1 MAAKSE
7 LNRYDLVQRWR
18 DARAERGWW
27 HSIELPD
34 GTVIQGV
41 CDLAGLKNRIAQFPI
56 PQDLRGKRVLDIGA
70 WDGWFS
76 FEMERRGAEV
86 LAVDN
91 WDNPLFHQARAMLNS
106 RVEYRQL
113 DMYELTPERVGR
125 FDIVLFMGVL
135 YHLKHPLL
143 ALERVCALTTEMAA
157 VDSFILREKH
167 RPGEQVEERPVM
179 EFYET
184 NEFGGQTDNWV
195 APSRAC
201 LQAFCRTAGFARVEL
216 QNVLE
221 HSACLACYR
230 QWERPAA
237 SAPEGPELVAA
248 SHNLSGG
255 INFDSSRDEAVS
267 AWFRWKGRKLEL
279 KDVRPEVGGYG
290 IRPIHVAQTVE
301 GEWQTNFKLPPGLT
315 PGWHDVRLRIAGSH
329 PGSAQ
334 RIAVDLPLVAGEIQ
348 VDGLCDGTTW
358 VKNRL
363 DLSRGHVLSF
373 WAKGLPE
380 NVDCGNLRATLDGRR
395 LAVEYIEAAK
405 TEGAEDIRQI
415 NVSVPKE
422 CPVGAA
428 TISVS
433 VGNSNV
439 VEAGVEIVSAGV
451 EIVPE

>member
-1 MAAKSE
+1 MQKAHNLEYTADLQRLSGRLAE
-7 LNRYDLVQRWR
+7 LGYY
-18 DARAERGWW
+18 

-34 GTVIQGV
+34 GRVIPGIQSIEKQRWR
-41 CDLAGLKNRIAQFPI
+41 LAQFPI

-86 LAVDN
+86 LAIDN
-91 WDNPLFHQARAMLNS
+91 WDNPRFHEMRSMLNS
-106 RVEYRQL
+106 RVEYRQF
-113 DMYELTPERVGR
+113 DIYDLTPQSVGQ

-167 RPGEQVEERPVM
+167 RPGEKVEQRPVM

-195 APSRAC
+195 APSLLC

-237 SAPEGPELVAA
+237 NAPEGPELVAA

-255 INFDSSRDEAVS
+255 INFDSSRDESVS
-267 AWFRWKGRKLEL
+267 AWFRWEGRSLGFD
-279 KDVRPEVGGYG
+279 DVRPQVDRYG
-290 IRPIHVAQTVE
+290 VRPIHVAQTSE
-301 GEWQTNFKLPPGLT
+301 GKWQANFKLPPGLT
-315 PGWHDVRLRIAGSH
+315 PGWHEVRLRIGESH

-334 RIAVDLPLVAGEIQ
+334 RIAVD
-348 VDGLCDGTTW
+348 
-358 VKNRL
+358 
-363 DLSRGHVLSF
+363 
-373 WAKGLPE
+373 
-380 NVDCGNLRATLDGRR
+380 
-395 LAVEYIEAAK
+395 
-405 TEGAEDIRQI
+405 
-415 NVSVPKE
+415 VP
-422 CPVGAA
+422 
-428 TISVS
+428 
-433 VGNSNV
+433 
-439 VEAGVEIVSAGV
+439 
-451 EIVPE
+451 

>member
-1 MAAKSE
+1 MATKTK
-7 LNRYDLVQRWR
+7 LTRYDLVRRW
-18 DARAERGWW
+18 DDERAERGWW
-27 HSIELPD
+27 HSFELPD
-34 GTVIQGV
+34 GTLIQGV
-41 CDLAGLKNRIAQFPI
+41 CGLAGLKNRIAQFPI

-86 LAVDN
+86 LAIDN
-91 WDNPLFHQARAMLNS
+91 WDNPRFHEARALMNS
-106 RVEYRQL
+106 RVEYRQM

-157 VDSFILREKH
+157 VDSFILREQH
-167 RPGEQVEERPVM
+167 RPGEKVEQRPVM

-195 APSRAC
+195 APSLAC

-216 QNVLE
+216 QSMLE

-230 QWERPAA
+230 QWAAPAVNA
-237 SAPEGPELVAA
+237 TEGPELLAA

-255 INFDSSRDEAVS
+255 INFDSSRDELVS
-267 AWFRWKGRKLEL
+267 AWFRWKGRTLGFD
-279 KDVRPEVGGYG
+279 DVRPEVGGYG
-290 IRPIHVAQTVE
+290 VRPIHVAQA
-301 GEWQTNFKLPPGLT
+301 GPPGSCDEWQTNFKLPPGLT
-315 PGWHDVRLRIAGSH
+315 PGWHEVRLRIGESR

-334 RIAVDLPLVAGEIQ
+334 RIAVDVPLVAGDVHI
-348 VDGLCDGTTW
+348 DGLCDGTTW
-358 VKNRL
+358 VKNQL
-363 DLSRGHVLSF
+363 DLSRGDVLSF

-380 NVDCGNLRATLDGRR
+380 NVDPDNLRVTLEGRR
-395 LAVEYIEAAK
+395 LAVEYIEAGQ
-405 TEGAEDIRQI
+405 GARQI
-415 NVSVPKE
+415 NVRVPKNLRA
-422 CPVGAA
+422 GLAA
-428 TISVS
+428 ISVS

-439 VEAGVEIVSAGV
+439 AEVSFETVSG
-451 EIVPE
+451 